1 MTSALEEMEVEHMKK
16 ITTVRLAVLAMMAAL
31 VFVSNY
37 LRITIPINIG
47 GNTSFTLAN
56 IMCCL
61 SGLLLG
67 PVGALASGLGSML
80 FDLTDPRFVS
90 ECWIT
95 FLTKGAMGLGAG
107 LVMCSVQ
114 KRNQAGYLRCLLG
127 AILGCAV
134 YYALYF
140 TKSYFY
146 NGLLVEGLQPEMAL
160 LTLAAKV
167 PASLFNGIIAIA
179 AAPPLCLAI
188 RRALDRAHL
197 PLQ

>member
-1 MTSALEEMEVEHMKK
+1 MTKRG
-16 ITTVRLAVLAMMAAL
+16 ITPQRLALLAMMTAL

-37 LRITIPINIG
+37 LRITMPINIG

-67 PVGALASGLGSML
+67 PIGGLASGLGSAL

-90 ECWIT
+90 ECWLT
-95 FLTKGAMGLGAG
+95 FLTKGAMGLFAG
-107 LVMCSVQ
+107 LVMLRPE
-114 KRNQAGYLRCLLG
+114 KREAPVYSRCVAG
-127 AILGCAV
+127 AVLGCAV
-134 YYALYF
+134 YYILYF

-146 NGLLVEGLQPEMAL
+146 NGLLVEGLQPMVAL
-160 LTLAAKV
+160 ATLPLKV
-167 PASLFNGIIAIA
+167 PASVFNGAVAII

-188 RRALDRAHL
+188 RAALKRAHL
-197 PLQ
+197 NLA